1 MTAYSFAWFD
11 DCCRGGG
18 MTTVVVG
25 FVMGRRRMIVL
36 FFVGIVGWHWWR
48 FHGDAGISHSVG
60 PF

>member
-25 FVMGRRRMIVL
+25 FVMGRRMVLL

-48 FHGDAGISHSVG
+48 FHGDARISCYVG